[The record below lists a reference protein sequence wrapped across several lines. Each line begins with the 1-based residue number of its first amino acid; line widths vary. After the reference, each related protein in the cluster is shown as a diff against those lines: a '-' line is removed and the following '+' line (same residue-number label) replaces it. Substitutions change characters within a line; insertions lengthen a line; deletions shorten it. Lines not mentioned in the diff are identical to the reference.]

1 MHVSY
6 VFHVR
11 NASVC
16 CNIITEHKASFSF
29 LCQCLQ
35 AALRQRFGP
44 SISSPS
50 VPTNLVALGRTAQNL
65 RLRKNAHNS
74 DYFKNTCISR
84 LYYQIDR
91 LVQAS
96 SKNMQEKFEL
106 DRDLNVGQLN
116 HFEQR
121 SRSKDF

>member
-1 MHVSY
+1 MDLLYLVHLS
-6 VFHVR
+6 
-11 NASVC
+11 
-16 CNIITEHKASFSF
+16 
-29 LCQCLQ
+29 LQ
-35 AALRQRFGP
+35 IWLHWDA
-44 SISSPS
+44 
-50 VPTNLVALGRTAQNL
+50 RTAQNL

-84 LYYQIDR
+84 LYHQIDR
-91 LVQAS
+91 LVQAT

-106 DRDLNVGQLN
+106 DKDLNVGQLN

>member
-1 MHVSY
+1 M
-6 VFHVR
+6 
-11 NASVC
+11 
-16 CNIITEHKASFSF
+16 
-29 LCQCLQ
+29 LG
-35 AALRQRFGP
+35 QRFGP

-50 VPTNLVALGRTAQNL
+50 VPTNWVALGRTAQNL

-84 LYYQIDR
+84 LYHQIDR
-91 LVQAS
+91 LVQAT

-106 DRDLNVGQLN
+106 DKDLNVGQLN

-121 SRSKDF
+121 RRSKDF